1 MKMRSWVTQR
11 GMQPL
16 QTGLHSYSFCFQ
28 TVNRE
33 VKNLFNSGI
42 PYKQGWIRNACRGIS
57 RKREGMLLDFR
68 SHFKF
73 SFPQKLKL
81 LNLRVWGMDKWNLVA
96 KSFPT
101 VSKRW
106 SRTFCSSS
114 QIKVFETTSDPFF
127 SSIFNFLRIFS
138 YHNHR

>member
-16 QTGLHSYSFCFQ
+16 QTGLHSYSFYFQ

-42 PYKQGWIRNACRGIS
+42 PYMQGWIRNAFRGIS

-106 SRTFCSSS
+106 SRTFFIFTN
-114 QIKVFETTSDPFF
+114 QRFWNFKR
-127 SSIFNFLRIFS
+127 SIFQLDFQLFKNFFIS
-138 YHNHR
+138 QS